1 MNIDIKTA
9 DGADIEL
16 GGTYYDEKGTRYR
29 VTGIRVPDHQALAK
43 SKLYCIKEGSGPVL
57 TNPGSL
63 YLVSPDS
70 LERLRDDLDRFVR
83 NQNGTVCSYLNRE
96 RRDCDGCKFKDHFY
110 CVDALVQDVTAR
122 VHSYDPIRCQEPQW
136 PRRPLAIG
144 RRGLPLNPSRSA
156 PGMSSTPSAQSHIRG
171 YRSVGPHSI
180 PSAGFPKSVGAHA
193 EGSARTAK

>member
-16 GGTYYDEKGTRYR
+16 GGTYYDEKGTRCR

-43 SKLYCIKEGSGPVL
+43 SKLYCIKDGSGPVS

-96 RRDCDGCKFKDHFY
+96 RRDCNGCKFGDDLF
-110 CVDALVQDVTAR
+110 CFDAFARDVTAR
-122 VHSYDPIRCQEPQW
+122 VHNLCGD
-136 PRRPLAIG
+136 G
-144 RRGLPLNPSRSA
+144 
-156 PGMSSTPSAQSHIRG
+156 
-171 YRSVGPHSI
+171 
-180 PSAGFPKSVGAHA
+180 K
-193 EGSARTAK
+193 

>member
-29 VTGIRVPDHQALAK
+29 MTGIRVPDHQALAK
-43 SKLYCIKEGSGPVL
+43 SKLYCIKDGSGPVS

-96 RRDCDGCKFKDHFY
+96 RRDCDGCKFGDDLF
-110 CVDALVQDVTAR
+110 CFDAFARDVTAR
-122 VHSYDPIRCQEPQW
+122 VHNLCGD
-136 PRRPLAIG
+136 G
-144 RRGLPLNPSRSA
+144 
-156 PGMSSTPSAQSHIRG
+156 
-171 YRSVGPHSI
+171 
-180 PSAGFPKSVGAHA
+180 K
-193 EGSARTAK
+193 

>member
-83 NQNGTVCSYLNRE
+83 NQNGTVCSYLKIERE
-96 RRDCDGCKFKDHFY
+96 GIAMAVSSRTIS
-110 CVDALVQDVTAR
+110 TA
-122 VHSYDPIRCQEPQW
+122 
-136 PRRPLAIG
+136 
-144 RRGLPLNPSRSA
+144 
-156 PGMSSTPSAQSHIRG
+156 STPWCKTSR
-171 YRSVGPHSI
+171 
-180 PSAGFPKSVGAHA
+180 HA
-193 EGSARTAK
+193 FTVCAVMAND

>member
-70 LERLRDDLDRFVR
+70 WEKLEEDLGRAAERKDITSQCRYFNNTNRCANCPISKVGGCTHKD
-83 NQNGTVCSYLNRE
+83 NLHSGTFS
-96 RRDCDGCKFKDHFY
+96 
-110 CVDALVQDVTAR
+110 TA
-122 VHSYDPIRCQEPQW
+122 
-136 PRRPLAIG
+136 
-144 RRGLPLNPSRSA
+144 
-156 PGMSSTPSAQSHIRG
+156 
-171 YRSVGPHSI
+171 SVS
-180 PSAGFPKSVGAHA
+180 
-193 EGSARTAK
+193 